1 MNNIIEVKKLV
12 YSSDN
17 KKILDNISFNVECGE
32 YVTFICNEVSGKST
46 LCKILSGFILP
57 NSSIKIDNIILN
69 TSNSRMIRKKISFI
83 TENPDNIFLGETIKE
98 DISFYLKNKGFKKE
112 EIDEKIKKYSSGMGI
127 NKILNVSSNNISL
140 GQKQIVAFF
149 LAVSS
154 NPKILIMDNA
164 LSMIDKEA
172 KKKIFKLLKQYNKKG
187 MTILNFTNDS
197 NDCLMGDSIGIM
209 VKNMLLIKDKK
220 DIVLKDTKLFS
231 TNGIKL
237 PFVIE
242 LSNKLSYYKLI
253 DSIYYDEKKLVEAIW
268 K

>member
-17 KKILDNISFNVECGE
+17 KKILDNISFDVKYGE
-32 YVTFICNEVSGKST
+32 FVTFICNEASGKST
-46 LCKILSGFILP
+46 LCKILSGLIIT

-69 TSNSRMIRKKISFI
+69 ESNSRMIRKNISFI
-83 TENPDNIFLGETIKE
+83 TENPDNIFLGENIKE
-98 DISFYLKNKGFKKE
+98 DISFYLKNKGFKKN
-112 EIDEKIKKYSSGMGI
+112 EIEEKIKKYSSGMGI
-127 NKILNVSSNNISL
+127 SKILNMSSNNISL

-164 LSMIDKEA
+164 LSMVDKEA

-197 NDCLMGDSIGIM
+197 NDSLIGNSVGVM
-209 VKNMLLIKDKK
+209 LKNKLLIKDSLEVVFN
-220 DIVLKDTKLFS
+220 DSKLFN
-231 TNGIKL
+231 TNGINL
-237 PFVIE
+237 PFIVE
-242 LSNKLSYYKLI
+242 LSKKLSYYNLVE
-253 DSIYYDEKKLVEAIW
+253 SVYYDEKKLVDAIW